1 MFPCVKWGAQN
12 RPACREDPVTLALVM
27 PPGSL
32 PTPRPLPLAPDAV
45 MSSGPTL
52 SRCPQ
57 NAPTAHPGCSPRC
70 WALPRETRSSPRKEP
85 LPEAP
90 NKTAAWLGRPLTP
103 YFSGVGAAPLGE
115 PGGPGEGPA
124 CSGPHLAI

>member
-1 MFPCVKWGAQN
+1 MFPRVKRGAQN
-12 RPACREDPVTLALVM
+12 RPACREDPVTLALAM

-32 PTPRPLPLAPDAV
+32 PTPRPRPLAPDAV
-45 MSSGPTL
+45 ISSGPML

-70 WALPRETRSSPRKEP
+70 RALPRETRSSPRKEP

-90 NKTAAWLGRPLTP
+90 NKTTARLGRPLTP
-103 YFSGVGAAPLGE
+103 YFSRVRAAPLGE
-115 PGGPGEGPA
+115 PGGPGEGHA
-124 CSGPHLAI
+124 CSEPHLAI

>member
-1 MFPCVKWGAQN
+1 M
-12 RPACREDPVTLALVM
+12 TLALVM
-27 PPGSL
+27 LPGSL

-45 MSSGPTL
+45 MSSGRML

-70 WALPRETRSSPRKEP
+70 RALPRETRSSPRKEP

-90 NKTAAWLGRPLTP
+90 KKTAARLGRPLTP
-103 YFSGVGAAPLGE
+103 YFSGVRAAPLGE
-115 PGGPGEGPA
+115 PGGPGEGHA